1 MSVSPLHLRF
11 LLFSNFAKSIL
22 SPSQRVSFLGI
33 VIVSVRMTATVS
45 AERATT
51 IQRSAASSK
60 EGTARPLKAFLK
72 MLGLMAVASPVLQL
86 GRLYTRNGDS
96 GLCISPGPFKGPPL
110 AKARRDLTHSAQKEG
125 CSNKGWGALCEGQTD
140 LRSWSEE
147 ESGLHINCLEM
158 LAVCHACQ
166 LFLLDIWGHHV
177 LVRSD
182 SRSVVS

>member
-33 VIVSVRMTATVS
+33 VIILVRMTATVS

-86 GRLYTRNGDS
+86 GRLYMRPILFWLKQRVPSAAWRYGRHRVTVTRVCVS
-96 GLCISPGPFKGPPL
+96 AL
-110 AKARRDLTHSAQKEG
+110 ARLRDLLWLKQGVILHTAHRRKVVPTRVGERCARGKLTFG
-125 CSNKGWGALCEGQTD
+125 LGPK
-140 LRSWSEE
+140 RSR
-147 ESGLHINCLEM
+147 
-158 LAVCHACQ
+158 ACT
-166 LFLLDIWGHHV
+166 
-177 LVRSD
+177 STA
-182 SRSVVS
+182 